1 MTNDVY
7 YLGEAMIDKIY
18 EELKNG
24 MEKSLK
30 ALARD
35 FSRIRTGRASPA
47 LLEGIRVD
55 YYGVSTPLN
64 QLATISIPESRLITI
79 QPWDVNMIS
88 EIERV
93 ILKSEL
99 GLTPLNDGKIIRISI
114 PPLTEERR
122 KKLTRVVKKMAEEY
136 KVGLRSARRDTN
148 ETLKRFKENKEI
160 SEDEFYKSQDQVQ
173 KITNDYIEKVDVIYK
188 EKEKEILEF

>member
-1 MTNDVY
+1 
-7 YLGEAMIDKIY
+7 MIDKIY

-79 QPWDVNMIS
+79 QPWDINMIS

-122 KKLTRVVKKMAEEY
+122 KQLTRVVKKMAEEY

-148 ETLKRFKENKEI
+148 ETLKRLKKNKEI